1 MESRVEALEG
11 GINEVR
17 TQLADVQQAMK
28 ESHAN
33 IIAMMEKCLG
43 KSLATDEQSTG
54 AGQSAQ
60 NSPGKTKAAESSTLS
75 GEALTEFRHSVKRV
89 ELPPFDGEDPAGWI
103 SRAEVYFR
111 VQNTMPAVKVSL
123 AQLCMEGSTIHF
135 FNSLLREKEDLSWE
149 ELKEALLERYGG
161 HGEGDVYEQLTELK
175 QEGTV
180 EDYITDFEYLIAQ
193 IPKLPEKQFQGY
205 FLHGLKVEIR
215 GKVRS
220 LIAMG
225 EMSRSKLMQVT
236 RAVEK
241 EIQGKNGSGSNHNR
255 GSKPSSGFQRFG
267 PNGPNRNNS
276 DWVMVRNKESGGNGG
291 VRSGSSGLKSDKQAQ
306 GDRKRSGP
314 RDRGFNH
321 LSYNELMERKQKGLC
336 FKCGG
341 PFHPMHQ
348 CPEKQ
353 LRVLIVDDEE
363 EEGEIIAV
371 EVDEEEEEGKGEMSI
386 LNLHHIVHETHH
398 TMKFQG
404 TIHGVE
410 VLILVDSGATHN
422 FISQKLVHQMDW
434 LVDATPHL
442 NVKLGNG
449 VQVATQGVCRDL
461 EVCIEEFKLK
471 PELHLF
477 ELGGIDVV
485 LGIEWLKTLG
495 DTITNWKKQIMS
507 FWWDKKWI
515 TLQGQGGCRRSA
527 VALQSI
533 LSRPKPSTEQDFF
546 WEASKAKKKSSEA
559 HLTVHQ
565 QQELEAL
572 LGKHESVFQSPK
584 GLPPKRI
591 KDHAINLIE
600 GQTAV
605 NVRPYRYPH
614 HHKNEIERQVKEML
628 SAGIIRHSTS
638 AFSSPVILVK
648 KKDETWRMCIDY
660 RALNKVTVPDKFP
673 IPVIEELLDELH
685 GAKFFSKLDLK
696 SGYHQVRV
704 KEGDI
709 EKTAFR
715 THEGHYEF
723 MVMPFGLMNAP
734 STFQSLMNE
743 IFRPLLRK
751 NVLVFFDDILIYSKD
766 WQTHLSHLNTVLN
779 LLSENS
785 LVANRKKCFFGQTS
799 VEYLGHL
806 ITEEGVTVDPGKVV
820 SVLQWPQ
827 PKNTKGVRG
836 FLGLTGY
843 YRKFIRDYG
852 KIARPL
858 TELTKKEGFKWGV
871 EAHRAFDELKRK
883 LTTAPKR
890 PIAYYSKALGMRNL
904 TKSAYEKELMAVVL
918 AIQHW
923 RPYLLGRRF
932 TVSTDQKSLKQLLQQ
947 RIVTAEQ
954 QNWTAKLLGYD
965 FEIVYKQGK
974 LNKGADALSRVHEGQ
989 INSMISQLKWIQIE
1003 QVRTENHLDERLSK
1017 IRTELLQHPGAHPGY
1032 EYKNDV
1038 LLYEGRLVISNKS
1051 LLIPT
1056 LLDEFHSSPQGGHSG
1071 FYKTYRRLAANV
1083 YWVGMKGVIQEYV
1096 RNCDVCQ
1103 RQKYMATSPGGLLQ
1117 PLPVPERIW
1126 EDISLDFITGLPKSK
1141 GFEAIL
1147 VVVDRLSKYSHFIP
1161 LKHPYT
1167 AKSIAEIFCR
1177 EIIRL
1182 HGVPLSIVSD
1192 RDPIFISSFWKEL
1205 FKMQGTKLQMSTSYH
1220 PESDGQTEVVNR
1232 CLETYLR
1239 CFIAD
1244 QPRTWVNWIHWSEYW
1259 FNTTFH
1265 SSTERTPFEIVYGR
1279 PPPSLSRWVQ
1289 GETRVEA
1296 VQRDLLDRDEAI
1308 RQLKAQLLRAQ
1319 EKMKSQADKKRVDR
1333 SFICGEWV
1341 FVKLR
1346 AHRQHSVV
1354 TRINAKLAARYYG
1367 PYPVI
1372 ERIGAVAYKLKLP
1385 EESRVHPVFH
1395 VSLLKKAV
1403 GNYSENEELPELLE
1417 ENSDMFEPETIL
1429 AARKIKKYDEEVKQ
1443 VLVHWRGK
1451 SVEEA
1456 TWEDEIV
1463 IRSQFPKFALEDKVT
1478 VEGGSIDR
1486 TWSTKDGMPHEQLVN
1501 DGSNEPRAW
1510 MVYSRRKG
1518 KKGNNG

>member
-1 MESRVEALEG
+1 MESRVESLEG
-11 GINEVR
+11 GLNEVR
-17 TQLADVQQAMK
+17 ASIADVQKSLK
-28 ESHAN
+28 ENFASMT
-33 IIAMMEKCLG
+33 AMMERCMG
-43 KSLATDEQSTG
+43 RSIASDE
-54 AGQSAQ
+54 
-60 NSPGKTKAAESSTLS
+60 NSS
-75 GEALTEFRHSVKRV
+75 GIGDMIPIPIPKEKMGGVGSNQANNDAFAEFRHSVKKV
-89 ELPPFDGEDPAGWI
+89 ELPSFDGDDPAGWI
-103 SRAEVYFR
+103 SRAEVYFH
-111 VQNTMPAVKVSL
+111 VQNTRSEIKVNL

-135 FNSLLREKEDLSWE
+135 FNALIRENEDMTWE
-149 ELKEALLERYGG
+149 GLKEALLERYGG

-180 EDYITDFEYLIAQ
+180 EEYITNFEYLIAQ

-205 FLHGLKVEIR
+205 FLHGLKTEIR

-220 LIAMG
+220 LVAMG
-225 EMSRSKLMQVT
+225 ELSRTKLMQVT

-241 EIQGKNGSGSNHNR
+241 EIQGKSGFGFNR
-255 GSKPSSGFQRFG
+255 GS
-267 PNGPNRNNS
+267 RNNTGPPKS
-276 DWVMVRNKESGGNGG
+276 GASRNDWVFVRNKESGGSRGCEEW
-291 VRSGSSGLKSDKQAQ
+291 KQWA
-306 GDRKRSGP
+306 
-314 RDRGFNH
+314 
-321 LSYNELMERKQKGLC
+321 ERKQKGLC

-348 CPEKQ
+348 CPDRQ
-353 LRVLIVDDEE
+353 LKVLIVDEEE
-363 EEGEIIAV
+363 EEGGEVKILAV
-371 EVDEEEEEGKGEMSI
+371 EVDEEEEEGVGEMSI
-386 LNLHHIVHETHH
+386 LNLHHIAHETHH

-410 VLILVDSGATHN
+410 VLVLIDSGATHN

-434 LVDATPHL
+434 GVDTTPHL

-449 VQVATQGVCRDL
+449 FQIATQGVCKEL
-461 EVCIEEFKLK
+461 EVCIGDFKIK
-471 PELHLF
+471 PKLHLF

-485 LGIEWLKTLG
+485 LGIDWLKTLG
-495 DTITNWKKQIMS
+495 DTITNWKQQTMC
-507 FWWDKKWI
+507 FWWDKKWT
-515 TLQGQGGCRRSA
+515 TLKGQGGCRNAA

-533 LSRPKPSTEQDFF
+533 LSKPKPKNTQELLWQASTVKTKGGGDSNLDE
-546 WEASKAKKKSSEA
+546 
-559 HLTVHQ
+559 Q
-565 QQELEAL
+565 QQIE
-572 LGKHESVFQSPK
+572 LGKLLEKHEQVFQSPS

-591 KDHAINLIE
+591 NDHAINLVE
-600 GQTAV
+600 GHKAV
-605 NVRPYRYPH
+605 NVRPYRYPY
-614 HHKNEIERQVKEML
+614 HHKNEIEKQIKEML
-628 SAGIIRHSTS
+628 AAGIIRHSTS

-648 KKDETWRMCIDY
+648 KKDESWRMCIDY
-660 RALNKVTVPDKFP
+660 RALNKATIPDKFP

-704 KEGDI
+704 KESDI

-743 IFRPLLRK
+743 IFRPLLRR

-766 WQTHLSHLNTVLN
+766 W
-779 LLSENS
+779 
-785 LVANRKKCFFGQTS
+785 R
-799 VEYLGHL
+799 
-806 ITEEGVTVDPGKVV
+806 GVSWSFNFRGGSAVDPGKVG

-827 PKNTKGVRG
+827 PKNVKGVRG

-858 TELTKKEGFKWGV
+858 TNLTKNDGFKWGK
-871 EAHRAFDELKRK
+871 EAQKAFDELKRR
-883 LTTAPKR
+883 LTTAPVLALPDFSKTFLIECDASGEGIGAILMQEKK

-923 RPYLLGRRF
+923 RPYLLGRKF

-965 FEIVYKQGK
+965 FDIIYKQGK
-974 LNKGADALSRVHEGQ
+974 LNKGADALSRIHEGE
-989 INSMISQLKWIQIE
+989 INAMVSQLKWIQEE
-1003 QVRTENHLDERLSK
+1003 QVKAEIQQDVKLSK
-1017 IRTELLQHPGAHPGY
+1017 IVADLLQDPKACPGFDLRNG
-1032 EYKNDV
+1032 V
-1038 LLYEGRLVISNKS
+1038 LLYEGRLVISKNS
-1051 LLIPT
+1051 LLIPV

-1071 FYKTYRRLAANV
+1071 FYKTYRRLAANI
-1083 YWVGMKGVIQEYV
+1083 YWVGMKGTIQEYV
-1096 RNCDVCQ
+1096 RRCDVCQ

-1117 PLPVPERIW
+1117 PLPVPEQIW
-1126 EDISLDFITGLPKSK
+1126 EDISMDFITGLPKSK
-1141 GFEAIL
+1141 GFEAIF

-1167 AKSIAEIFCR
+1167 AKSIADVFCK

-1182 HGVPLSIVSD
+1182 HGMPLSIVSD

-1205 FKMQGTKLQMSTSYH
+1205 FRMQGTKLKLSTSYH

-1239 CFIAD
+1239 CFISD
-1244 QPRTWVNWIHWSEYW
+1244 QPRTWVYWVHWAEYW

-1265 SSTERTPFEIVYGR
+1265 ASTEKTPYEIVYGR
-1279 PPPSLSRWVQ
+1279 PPPSLYRWVQ

-1296 VQRDLLDRDEAI
+1296 VQRDLLDRDEAL

-1319 EKMKSQADKKRVDR
+1319 EKMKFQADKKRIDR

-1367 PYPVI
+1367 PYPII
-1372 ERIGAVAYKLKLP
+1372 EKIGAVAYKLKLP
-1385 EESRVHPVFH
+1385 EGSRVHPVFH

-1403 GNYSENEELPELLE
+1403 GNYHGNEELPELME
-1417 ENSDMFEPETIL
+1417 EQSDLFEPEAML
-1429 AARKIKKYDEEVKQ
+1429 AARKIKQHGEEVKQ
-1443 VLVHWRGK
+1443 VLIHWKGK
-1451 SVEEA
+1451 TVEEA
-1456 TWEDEIV
+1456 TWEDELV
-1463 IRSQFPKFALEDKVT
+1463 IRGQFPKFALEDKVYT
-1478 VEGGSIDR
+1478 EGGSIDR
-1486 TWSTKDGMPHEQLVN
+1486 TQSIDEDLSREQLV
-1501 DGSNEPRAW
+1501 SNSSNGPHTW
-1510 MVYSRRKG
+1510 LVYSRRKG
-1518 KKGNNG
+1518 KKGNSG